1 LKAYKLYP
9 YAAEFLSLHLSSSSF
24 VMSPGLNP
32 PQHGLEWKYE
42 LFEVTPSWTVEPDMA
57 VARAIA
63 LRHLPLTSSS
73 YEIAFFAAGAFNKLF
88 LLHPVNDADGTLE
101 SFIMRVSLPVDPY
114 FKTASEVATLQFV
127 RKNTSIPVPQIIAS
141 DSSADNELGF
151 EWILMTKIPGVPL
164 ESLWESPDL
173 VWDSRVQI
181 TKTLAGYVK
190 QLRSFKFPLMGN
202 LYRSSRPEIERVAWL
217 KDLSSKLRFVPLS
230 DDPEFAIGPLA
241 TLPFVYGDRIHLQN
255 SRCAFETSSS
265 YLTTL
270 LRLHISS
277 AINRKITASKD
288 DEYDEDDISEFE
300 DMIGAY
306 ESLLSALPIFFPS
319 DSSDA
324 ETFSL
329 FHDDIS
335 INNIL
340 VDPTTYRITGIVDWE
355 CVSLQPLWEVARVP
369 KLLEG
374 PEVLEFHG
382 YSQIPDTPP
391 PPEPGADAVQ
401 KEQREALEQ
410 MLLRRIF
417 YDETGGNS
425 KLRSRERL
433 FENKTNQVDFRPT
446 IIRNWANE
454 VLQGEDP
461 FPKEGDGLNVSHF
474 WPEN

>member
-1 LKAYKLYP
+1 M
-9 YAAEFLSLHLSSSSF
+9 SSD
-24 VMSPGLNP
+24 LNP

-42 LFEVTPSWTVEPDMA
+42 LFEVTPIWTAEPDMA
-57 VARAIA
+57 VAKAIA
-63 LRHLPLTSSS
+63 LRHLPLTSSK
-73 YEIAFFAAGAFNKLF
+73 YVITFFSAGAFNKLF
-88 LLHPVNDADGTLE
+88 LLHPVNDADGALE

-127 RKNTSIPVPQIIAS
+127 RKNTSIPVPQIIAF

-151 EWILMTKIPGVPL
+151 EWILMTKLSGVTL

-181 TKTLAGYVK
+181 TKTLAGYLK
-190 QLRSFKFPLMGN
+190 QLRSFNFPLMGN
-202 LYRSSRPEIERVAWL
+202 LYPSSRPEFERVAWL
-217 KDLSSKLRFVPLS
+217 KDLSSKSRFVPLS
-230 DDPEFAIGPLA
+230 DDPEFTVGPLA
-241 TLPFVYGDRIHLQN
+241 TLSFVYGDRIHLQN

-270 LRLHISS
+270 LHLHISS
-277 AINRKITASKD
+277 TMNRKIAASTD

-300 DMIGAY
+300 DMIAAY
-306 ESLLSALPIFFPS
+306 ESLLSILPVFFPS
-319 DSSDA
+319 DASDA

-335 INNIL
+335 TDNIL
-340 VDPTTYRITGIVDWE
+340 VDPTTFRITGIVDWE
-355 CVSLQPLWEVARVP
+355 CVSLQPLWEVSRVP

-374 PEVLEFHG
+374 PEVLVFHG
-382 YSQIPDTPP
+382 YPQIPDTPP
-391 PPEPGADAVQ
+391 PPEPGADVVQ

-417 YDETGGNS
+417 YDEIGGNS
-425 KLRSRERL
+425 KHRSRERL
-433 FENKTNQVDFRPT
+433 FENKINQVDFRPT
-446 IIRNWANE
+446 LVRDWANK

-461 FPKEGDGLNVSHF
+461 FPKEGEGLDISRF
-474 WPEN
+474 WPEH